1 MPSQDNKS
9 LKQIANE
16 KNEKNPSQLGDPVSL
31 RAETSDTKPTP
42 DDLGAKKGNND
53 HTANGKGEKTLK
65 QRAEEKLDKNPSQ
78 LGDPVSMKAETSNT
92 EVTRDDRGAL
102 PDGVDGKNKGKP
114 KL

>member
-1 MPSQDNKS
+1 M
-9 LKQIANE
+9 KQIADE
-16 KNEKNPSQLGDPVSL
+16 KNKTNPSQLGDPVSL

-42 DDLGAKKGNND
+42 DDLGAKGSQPISSKGNAD
-53 HTANGKGEKTLK
+53 QSADGKGEKTLK

-78 LGDPVSMKAETSNT
+78 LGDPVSMKAETSDT